1 MKCPTCG
8 YIGFETAER
17 CRNCGYD
24 LTAAAP
30 AAAPD
35 LSIREREPLGPL
47 SEFALEAD
55 VSRAEADD
63 RAPAPDLDKVL
74 QNLDRVLGASPP
86 PGTTDLPLFSG
97 AEPRERERELP
108 PLVTPAPPRRP
119 LAVRRT
125 TPNPA
130 KLRPKPTAAE
140 APAAPRA
147 LELPLPADAEA
158 ADVRGA
164 TVNPPPA
171 DTTDGAP
178 PILRSLAALIDLTI
192 LGGIDVIVVY
202 FTLRLCGLTTAEIAA
217 LPLVPLV
224 AFFLVLNGG
233 YLVAFTAAGGQT
245 IGKMATGLKV
255 VGHADVP
262 VSTGLSLIRAAG
274 CIGSICSL
282 GLGYV
287 PALLADGGRALED
300 RLADT
305 RVIRV
310 PAS

>member
-24 LTAAAP
+24 LTAAP
-30 AAAPD
+30 AVAPD
-35 LSIREREPLGPL
+35 LSIREREVVGPL
-47 SEFALEAD
+47 SEFELEAD
-55 VSRAEADD
+55 VPRTEADD
-63 RAPAPDLDKVL
+63 RPTPDLDKVL
-74 QNLDRVLGASPP
+74 QNLDRVLGASPA

-97 AEPRERERELP
+97 AEPRERELP

-130 KLRPKPTAAE
+130 KLRAKP
-140 APAAPRA
+140 APPATPVAPRA
-147 LELPLPADAEA
+147 LELPLPAEAEA
-158 ADVRGA
+158 ADRRGLM
-164 TVNPPPA
+164 TNPPPVES
-171 DTTDGAP
+171 TDGAP

-217 LPLVPLV
+217 LPIVPLV

-255 VGHADVP
+255 VGSADVP